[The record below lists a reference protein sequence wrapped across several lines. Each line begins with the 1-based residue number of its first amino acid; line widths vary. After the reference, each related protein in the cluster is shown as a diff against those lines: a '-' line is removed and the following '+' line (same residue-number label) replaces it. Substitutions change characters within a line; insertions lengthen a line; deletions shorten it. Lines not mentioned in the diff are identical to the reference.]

1 MYEPERPADETLAA
15 PPKIRPIW
23 LLGGG
28 AAAIAFG
35 VCALLSLCAAVP
47 IVWLTVQRNNQQAE
61 TTQVAIGRQTEQ
73 AATNTPNPTRT
84 PIGGIGTQAVPTM
97 IPLPTQGGIATQPG
111 FATAVM
117 PGGNPIPGNVLPPDQ
132 AVRTYYQMVSQQRY
146 DLSWNM
152 LTDTFKQK
160 YNCCA
165 PNYNYSGYTSWW
177 DSVDYVDFGSV
188 NTVSQSGDRAVV
200 YAETFYVMTTGERSS
215 MDSTP
220 YIELIYDTTLGGWRF
235 NDKRAAP

>member
-1 MYEPERPADETLAA
+1 MYEPERPTDETLVA

-47 IVWLTVQRNNQQAE
+47 IVWLTIQRNNQQVE
-61 TTQVAIGRQTEQ
+61 TTQVAIGQQTEQ
-73 AATNTPNPTRT
+73 AASATPNPTRT
-84 PIGGIGTQAVPTM
+84 PLGGIGTQAVPTM
-97 IPLPTQGGIATQPG
+97 IPLPTQGDIATQAGVPTVSVPG
-111 FATAVM
+111 SVPA
-117 PGGNPIPGNVLPPDQ
+117 NVLPPDQ

-160 YNCCA
+160 FNCCA
-165 PNYNYSGYTSWW
+165 PTYNYTGYTSWW
-177 DSVDYVDFGSV
+177 DSVDYVDFGNV

-215 MDSTP
+215 VDSSP
-220 YIELIYDTTLGGWRF
+220 YIELIYDTAAGMWRF

>member
-1 MYEPERPADETLAA
+1 MYEPQPAPDETLAA

-47 IVWLTVQRNNQQAE
+47 IVWLTIQRNNQQVE

-73 AATNTPNPTRT
+73 AATSTPNPTRT
-84 PIGGIGTQAVPTM
+84 PVGGIGTQAVPTM
-97 IPLPTQGGIATQPG
+97 ISLPTQGGIATQPG
-111 FATAVM
+111 VPVVSTQ
-117 PGGNPIPGNVLPPDQ
+117 GSIPANVLPPDQ

-146 DLSWNM
+146 DLSWAM
-152 LTDTFKQK
+152 LTDQFKQK
-160 YNCCA
+160 FNCCA
-165 PNYNYSGYTSWW
+165 PNYNYTGYTAWW

-188 NTVSQSGDRAVV
+188 NTISQSGDRAVV
-200 YAETFYVMTTGERSS
+200 YAEVYFVMNDGRRSS
-215 MDSTP
+215 VDSNP
-220 YIELIYDTTLGGWRF
+220 YFELSYDSAAGMWRF